1 MQTLKQ
7 LTDAKTIP
15 CCEIK
20 DSPRCPWRGVLLDE
34 SRHFFGRETVKAL
47 LDEMARYKLNR
58 FHWHLTDDQGW
69 GVKYEPMCHKE
80 VKGFRGHRLHVRFS
94 LRGRL
99 GI

>member
-20 DSPRCPWRGVLLDE
+20 DSPRYPWRGVLLDE

-47 LDEMARYKLNR
+47 LDEMARYKFNR

-69 GVKYEPMCHKE
+69 RIE
-80 VKGFRGHRLHVRFS
+80 VPGCSELVEYAAVELAKNIFGQC
-94 LRGRL
+94 
-99 GI
+99 IQAY